1 MGFFSFIITIMK
13 YRTILLVLGLFF
25 GFLAC
30 QKETFLTPETGEEY
44 AGGAT
49 TFFNASRN
57 AFSFAA
63 PNMKGLQALEF
74 TTGNSFFNQSWV
86 TAVASTTGRDGL
98 GPLFNEKACSG
109 CHFKDG
115 RGRAPEFGE
124 SFGHGF
130 LMRLSIPGQA
140 ADGGPLGDPIYGTQ
154 LSPGAINGIQAEAQV
169 RVDYIEQLGQY
180 PDGTSYSLRKPSYSF
195 SQWAYG
201 VADPQLL
208 YSPRVANQMVGL
220 GLLEA
225 IPTTTILAQADE
237 QDLNG
242 DGISGRANY
251 VYNRATQQVSLGRF
265 GWKAGEPNV
274 RQQVAGAFVGDIGI
288 TSSLFLNENHT
299 ALQPDCQAV
308 PTGNNAQGYELD
320 EQVLDRVEL
329 YSSTLAVPGRRDW
342 SSQHIL
348 EGKQLFLEARCQ
360 DCHTPNYQTGEH
372 AKFPALSNQKIYP
385 YTDLLL
391 HDMGEGLAD
400 SRPEFLATGQEWRTA
415 PLWGIGLI
423 EVVNG
428 HTMLLHDGRARNVEE
443 AILWHDGEGASSK
456 EAFKAM
462 TLNERTALMD
472 FVRSL

>member
-1 MGFFSFIITIMK
+1 MK
-13 YRTILLVLGLFF
+13 YNTVLLTLFLFF

-30 QKETFLTPETGEEY
+30 QKESLLTPETGEEY

-63 PNMKGLQALEF
+63 PNMKGIQALEF

-124 SFGHGF
+124 KFGHGF
-130 LMRLSIPGQA
+130 LMRLSIPGQDA
-140 ADGGPLGDPIYGTQ
+140 NGGPLGDPIYGGQ
-154 LSPGAINGIQAEAQV
+154 LSPGAINGIQGEAQLQ
-169 RVDYIEQLGQY
+169 VDYIERVGLY
-180 PDGTSYSLRKPSYSF
+180 PDGNTYSLREPSYSF

-201 VADPQLL
+201 AADPQLL
-208 YSPRVANQMVGL
+208 YSPRVANQMIGL

-225 IPTTTILAQADE
+225 IPASTLIAQADE
-237 QDLNG
+237 NDANG
-242 DGISGRANY
+242 DGISGKANY
-251 VYNRATQQVSLGRF
+251 VHNRATQQRSLGRF
-265 GWKAGEPNV
+265 GWKAGQPNV

-288 TSSLFLNENHT
+288 TSALFLEENHT
-299 ALQPDCQAV
+299 TLQPDCQTV
-308 PTGNNAQGYELD
+308 PNGNNAQGYELD
-320 EQVLDRVEL
+320 DQILDRVEL
-329 YSSTLAVPGRRDW
+329 YSSTLAVPGRRNW
-342 SSQHIL
+342 SDQDIL
-348 EGKQLFLEARCQ
+348 KGKELFLEIGCQ
-360 DCHTPNYQTGEH
+360 KCHTPSYRTGEH
-372 AKFPALSNQKIYP
+372 GKFPALSNQKIYP

-400 SRPEFLATGQEWRTA
+400 HRPEYLATGQEWRTP

-428 HTMLLHDGRARNVEE
+428 HTMLLHDGRARNIEE
-443 AILWHDGEGASSK
+443 AILWHEGEGASSK
-456 EAFKAM
+456 EAFKELSANQRGM
-462 TLNERTALMD
+462 VIE